1 MKQRGR
7 NKCITSKESNVF
19 AAIQPLRFQ
28 MAKGYRKWYPFA
40 MAYYDDIYE
49 VASENFGL
57 ITTAQAHEMGIS
69 KDELGKLHLRGKLE
83 RIGHGVYRIKHH
95 VPSPLDVYAD
105 AVTLVGPEAYVLGE
119 SVLAM
124 HNLASV
130 NPDTIYVG
138 TTKRVRKKLPI
149 HIKEVHRQIGDK
161 TITYDGIRCMTV
173 AEAIRYC
180 IDKVMPERLAE
191 ALRDGASEGLVT
203 RRELEAISKELK

>member
-1 MKQRGR
+1 M
-7 NKCITSKESNVF
+7 T
-19 AAIQPLRFQ
+19 
-28 MAKGYRKWYPFA
+28 KGYRKWYPFV

-57 ITTAQAHEMGIS
+57 ITTTQAREMGIS

-138 TTKRVRKKLPI
+138 TTKRVRKRLPA
-149 HIKEVHRQIGDK
+149 HIKAAQRSTGDK
-161 TITYDGIRCMTV
+161 TTVYDGIRCMTV

-180 IDKVMPERLAE
+180 ADKVMPERLAE
-191 ALRDGASEGLVT
+191 ALRDGVSEGLVT
-203 RRELEAISKELK
+203 RREQEAISRELE